1 MTEYLKQYGAMSDG
15 ERQEYQRR
23 VGEWLVQDGARL
35 YELTDR
41 PMAKAQNMVLM
52 SARWTKEDCQ
62 AFQDGALLLSAL
74 AGQADTW
81 LPTQLYAKSAFRAV
95 RQMVRVLVVETHPQ
109 PHSRPSVAYPLPFP
123 AREGSGYTQ
132 GERAAAM
139 QGMAPAA
146 KPQGTLPAGKAAGT
160 AAAKQGAIPAGKPQG
175 TLPAKVTTPLPRR
188 EGQGG
193 GSALVRPRHIDQYVH
208 LLPEATQKRAAG
220 YGELMR
226 EFDEAREKLRIV
238 MDDPHASDKERQGWA
253 TRVRN
258 LDGQIGA
265 IRRELDAE
273 WAKVAASGRVMMDD
287 LGMAHL
293 ISPTPDPSPK
303 ERGVDTTDGEPEA
316 IPETKANQKAD
327 NERKAALLRKWLI
340 DTRYG
345 NKDADSRAKYQ
356 QKWREK
362 YREMV
367 RLGGIES
374 VTEKVKAAAEH
385 YGIELNNL
393 DGKTVEHSNTGD
405 ALDAEKK

>member
-1 MTEYLKQYGAMSDG
+1 MIRRIKMTEYLKQYGAMSDG

-208 LLPEATQKRAAG
+208 LLPEA
-220 YGELMR
+220 
-226 EFDEAREKLRIV
+226 
-238 MDDPHASDKERQGWA
+238 
-253 TRVRN
+253 
-258 LDGQIGA
+258 
-265 IRRELDAE
+265 
-273 WAKVAASGRVMMDD
+273 
-287 LGMAHL
+287 
-293 ISPTPDPSPK
+293 
-303 ERGVDTTDGEPEA
+303 
-316 IPETKANQKAD
+316 
-327 NERKAALLRKWLI
+327 
-340 DTRYG
+340 
-345 NKDADSRAKYQ
+345 
-356 QKWREK
+356 
-362 YREMV
+362 
-367 RLGGIES
+367 
-374 VTEKVKAAAEH
+374 
-385 YGIELNNL
+385 
-393 DGKTVEHSNTGD
+393 
-405 ALDAEKK
+405 

>member
-1 MTEYLKQYGAMSDG
+1 MIRRIKTTEYLKQYGAMSDG

-23 VGEWLVQDGARL
+23 VGEWLAQDGARL

-95 RQMVRVLVVETHPQ
+95 RQMVALLGG
-109 PHSRPSVAYPLPFP
+109 VAGGDAIATQKTKKKQTPPLAPP
-123 AREGSGYTQ
+123 LDGRGAADAQRG
-132 GERAAAM
+132 AAM
-139 QGMAPAA
+139 
-146 KPQGTLPAGKAAGT
+146 
-160 AAAKQGAIPAGKPQG
+160 QGAIPAGKPQG

-273 WAKVAASGRVMMDD
+273 WEKVAASGRVVMDD

-316 IPETKANQKAD
+316 MPEAKANEKAD

-374 VTEKVKAAAEH
+374 VTEKVKTAAEH
-385 YGIELNNL
+385 YGIDIAELDN
-393 DGKTVEHSNTGD
+393 
-405 ALDAEKK
+405 EKKE